1 MDYYEQ
7 LAELFEGPDSDLFKP
22 APKKHVITKDE
33 RLVNSFEQINEFVRK
48 NGRTPSEQAD
58 DISEAMLGH
67 MLNTIKV
74 DKKKTEALNEY
85 DEFGLLETE
94 KAPETLEELFA
105 EDSDLFKNTGNLFD
119 VTKLPNNG
127 YKRVVENGGWTPAER
142 EECPDFN
149 KLYKH
154 LFEETQNS
162 LARGEKTFIKF
173 TTVSQLKQGGFY
185 VHDGQM
191 CYVASFGEIERKAG
205 GYSQQRLLVVFENG
219 TMSNMYR
226 RSLAQ
231 RLYEKSGFIVV
242 DKASTEEAESN
253 SGTVGHIYILK
264 SKSEDTSIQDIKDLY
279 KIGMTEGTIEN
290 RIANAEK
297 DPTYLMAPV
306 EIVETYKVTGDYNTQ
321 KVEALIHR
329 FFADAKVILTITDK
343 DGKEY
348 TPDEWYS
355 VPIGVVREAID
366 LLNTGD
372 IINFVYDSKR
382 QKIVEAEND

>member
-1 MDYYEQ
+1 MDYYDQ

-22 APKKHVITKDE
+22 APKKHAITKDE
-33 RLVNSFEQINEFVRK
+33 RLVSSFEQINDFVRK
-48 NGRTPSEQAD
+48 NGRTPNEQAD

-74 DKKKTEALNEY
+74 DKKKVEALTEY
-85 DEFGLLETE
+85 DEFGLLEAE
-94 KAPETLEELFA
+94 KAPESLEELFA
-105 EDSDLFKNTGNLFD
+105 EDSDLFKNSGDIFD
-119 VTKLPNNG
+119 VGKLPNNG
-127 YKRVVENGGWTPAER
+127 QKRIVENGWVPAER
-142 EECPDFN
+142 VRCPDFEN
-149 KLYKH
+149 TYEKMFKNEQIL
-154 LFEETQNS
+154 
-162 LARGEKTFIKF
+162 LAKGQRTFDKF
-173 TTVSQLKQGGFY
+173 TTVSQLKPDNFY
-185 VHDGQM
+185 IYEGQM
-191 CYVASFGEIERKAG
+191 CYVANFGEIERKAG
-205 GYSQQRLLVVFENG
+205 GYSQQRILVIFENG
-219 TMSNMYR
+219 TMSKMYR

-231 RLYEKSGFIVV
+231 RLYEPSGFVVV
-242 DKASTEEAESN
+242 DPTSPMEEDN
-253 SGTVGHIYILK
+253 KDTVGHIYVLK

-279 KIGMTEGTIEN
+279 KIGMTEDTVEN

-329 FFADAKVILTITDK
+329 FFANAKVILTITDR

-355 VPIGVVREAID
+355 VPIGVIREAID

-372 IINFVYDSKR
+372 IINFVYDANS
-382 QKIVEAEND
+382 QKIVEVK

>member
-1 MDYYEQ
+1 MDYYDQ

-33 RLVNSFEQINEFVRK
+33 RLVGSFEQINDFVRK
-48 NGRTPSEQAD
+48 NSRTPNEQAD

-74 DKKKTEALNEY
+74 DKKKVEALTEY
-85 DEFGLLETE
+85 DEFGLLEAE
-94 KAPETLEELFA
+94 KAPESLEELFA
-105 EDSDLFKNTGNLFD
+105 EDSDLFKNSGDIFD
-119 VTKLPNNG
+119 VGKLPNNG
-127 YKRVVENGGWTPAER
+127 QKRIVENGWVPAER
-142 EECPDFN
+142 VRCPDFEN
-149 KLYKH
+149 TYEKMFKNEQIL
-154 LFEETQNS
+154 
-162 LARGEKTFIKF
+162 LAKGQRTFDKF
-173 TTVSQLKQGGFY
+173 TTVSQLKPDNFY
-185 VHDGQM
+185 IYEGQM
-191 CYVASFGEIERKAG
+191 CYVANFGEIERKAG
-205 GYSQQRLLVVFENG
+205 GYSQQRILVIFENG
-219 TMSNMYR
+219 TMSKMYR

-231 RLYEKSGFIVV
+231 RLYEPSGFVVV
-242 DKASTEEAESN
+242 DPTSPMEEDN
-253 SGTVGHIYILK
+253 KDTVGHIYVLK

-279 KIGMTEGTIEN
+279 KIGMTEDTVEN

-329 FFADAKVILTITDK
+329 FFANAKVILTITDRG
-343 DGKEY
+343 GKEY

-355 VPIGVVREAID
+355 VPIGVIREAID

-372 IINFVYDSKR
+372 IINFVYDANS
-382 QKIVEAEND
+382 QKIVEVK

>member
-1 MDYYEQ
+1 MDYYDQ
-7 LAELFEGPDSDLFKP
+7 LAELFEGPDSELFKP

-33 RLVNSFEQINEFVRK
+33 RLVGSFEQINDFVRK
-48 NGRTPSEQAD
+48 NGQTPNEQAN

-67 MLNTIKV
+67 MLKTIKV
-74 DKKKTEALNEY
+74 DKKKVEALTEY
-85 DEFGLLETE
+85 DEFGLLEAE

-105 EDSDLFKNTGNLFD
+105 EDSDLFKNNGNLFD

-142 EECPDFN
+142 EECLDFD
-149 KLYKH
+149 KTYRP
-154 LFEETQNS
+154 LFEKTQNS
-162 LARGEKTFIKF
+162 LAKGEKTFAKF

-185 VHDGQM
+185 VYDGQM
-191 CYVASFGEIERKAG
+191 CYLVSFGEIERKAG
-205 GYSQQRLLVVFENG
+205 GYSQQRLLVIFENG
-219 TMSNMYR
+219 TMSKMYR

-231 RLYEKSGFIVV
+231 RLYEPSGFVVV
-242 DKASTEEAESN
+242 DPTSPMEEDN
-253 SGTVGHIYILK
+253 KDTVGHIYVLK

-279 KIGMTEGTIEN
+279 KIGMTEDTVEN

-306 EIVETYKVTGDYNTQ
+306 EIVEAYKVTGDYNTQ

-329 FFADAKVILTITDK
+329 FFANAKVILTITDR

-355 VPIGVVREAID
+355 VPIGVIREAID

-372 IINFVYDSKR
+372 IINFVYDANS
-382 QKIVEAEND
+382 QKIVEVK